1 MSDQFGCANHPAMT
15 RAADMPAPIAQDWPR
30 LVLVRPQMGENIG
43 AVARAMLNF
52 GLTGLSI
59 VEPRDPWPNPKA
71 YPVASGADVVLDR
84 AHLSWTLSEALAEAS
99 LVVATSA
106 RPRGMEKP
114 VWAPRE
120 AAEKLR
126 EAVLAG
132 QKPMV
137 LFGAEAHG
145 LTNEEVARADAILTY
160 PVNPGFASL
169 NLANAAA
176 VFCFAYGEARDGPAA
191 PSWFK
196 DSYDE
201 PATQAELDGLFE
213 HLEAE
218 LTRGRF
224 YHPPEKAPLMKLN
237 LRAPFQ
243 RARLTRQ
250 EVQTLRGVIKALTI
264 GRGGRKEPETEQ
276 N

>member
-1 MSDQFGCANHPAMT
+1 
-15 RAADMPAPIAQDWPR
+15 
-30 LVLVRPQMGENIG
+30 MGENIG

-52 GLTGLSI
+52 GLSGLTI

-84 AHLSWTLSEALAEAS
+84 AHLAWTLTEALAES
-99 LVVATSA
+99 TFVVATTA

-114 VWAPRE
+114 VWGPRD

-126 EAVLAG
+126 AAALAG

-145 LTNEEVARADAILTY
+145 LTNEEVARADAVLTY

-176 VFCFAYGEARDGPAA
+176 VFCYAFGETRAGPTPPA
-191 PSWFK
+191 WFK
-196 DSYDE
+196 ESYDA
-201 PATQAELDGLFE
+201 PATQAELEGLFE

-224 YHPPEKAPLMKLN
+224 YHPPEKAPLMKMN
-237 LRAPFQ
+237 LRAPFL
-243 RARLTRQ
+243 RARLTHQ
-250 EVQTLRGVIKALTI
+250 EVQTLRGVIKALTV
-264 GRGGRKEPETEQ
+264 GRGGRKLPNSDDTL
-276 N
+276 